1 MRRFN
6 VVAPT
11 GTTRPNWIVVLD
23 HTFKVAA

>member
-1 MRRFN
+1 

-11 GTTRPNWIVVLD
+11 GFTRPNWIVVLD